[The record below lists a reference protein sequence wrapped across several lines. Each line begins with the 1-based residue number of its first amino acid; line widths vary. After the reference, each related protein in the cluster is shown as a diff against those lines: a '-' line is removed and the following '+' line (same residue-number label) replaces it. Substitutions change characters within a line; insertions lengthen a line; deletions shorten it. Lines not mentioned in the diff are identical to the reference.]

1 MSEANSPDPQ
11 SPLFIHPQTL
21 ARDNKV
27 CPVSLC
33 EQNLF
38 YKLINGIYYGIPA

>member
-1 MSEANSPDPQ
+1 MSEADCPDHQ
-11 SPLFIHPQTL
+11 SLLFIHTHTL
-21 ARDNKV
+21 ARDNTV

>member
-33 EQNLF
+33 VQNLF
-38 YKLINGIYYGIPA
+38 YKLINGIYNGIPA

>member
-1 MSEANSPDPQ
+1 MSEADCPDHQ
-11 SPLFIHPQTL
+11 SLLFIPTQTL
-21 ARDNKV
+21 ARDNTV

-38 YKLINGIYYGIPA
+38 YKLINGIYNGIPA